1 MADLHSTA
9 NLSPVGW
16 YVASYLIRFVEV
28 GAPDN
33 DDPDRRFLTWENT
46 ILVQARDLHHAY
58 DKAVAFAQRATEP
71 YASHPTGEPVQWLF
85 EGLTELLPIYED
97 LADGAEIMWAD
108 RRQRKLSTLRRWSQ
122 QRDDFV
128 R

>member
-33 DDPDRRFLTWENT
+33 DDPERRFLTWENT
-46 ILVQARDLHHAY
+46 ILIRARDLHHAY
-58 DKAVAFAQRATEP
+58 DKVVAFAQRETEP

-85 EGLTELLPIYED
+85 EGITELLPIHED
-97 LADGAEIMWAD
+97 LEDGAEIMWAD
-108 RRQRKLSTLRRWSQ
+108 RRHRKLSTLRKWSRG
-122 QRDDFV
+122 RDDFV